1 MNPERKS
8 DAVVVM
14 CLTFLLES
22 PRPHP
27 NGAKEPILALDE
39 LIALCNRTVRGT
51 AGPRHRT

>member
-1 MNPERKS
+1 LNPERKS

-14 CLTFLLES
+14 RLTFLLES
-22 PRPHP
+22 PRQRP

-39 LIALCNRTVRGT
+39 LIALCNLTVRGT